1 MKKIAIGCGI
11 VLVVVAIA
19 VGVGSWYAIHKVKET
34 FAGFAD
40 LAKVPDIEKG
50 VTNSTPYSPPDSGE
64 LTQAQVTRFLA
75 VQDHVKQTLGTRYKE
90 LDAKYKALSER
101 INKKQDTAL
110 DFPEVVAAY
119 RDLASMYVE
128 AKRAQVDALNQN
140 SFSLS
145 EYKWVRKQ
153 AYLADRDAGDG
164 FRRVRGDRRRE
175 ERQEHGHGQAGA
187 GDTAD
192 GAERPG
198 EEQAARRAPQEGA
211 RGQRPAQLLRTLE
224 EVHGSWVHGS
234 MGSALPYAPMDL
246 WTYEPMDFHVS
257 PSHSQ
262 SSSTV
267 ACAVVP
273 PKSSTL
279 RRPAS

>member
-1 MKKIAIGCGI
+1 MSIKLDPADQLHLYSRAVTAFLMKKIAIGCGI

-50 VTNSTPYSPPDSGE
+50 VTSTTPFSPPDSGE
-64 LTQAQVTRFLA
+64 MTQAQVTRFLA

-153 AYLADRDAGDG
+153 AYLAVGMPVMDFDVSEVIDAVKSGKNM
-164 FRRVRGDRRRE
+164 
-175 ERQEHGHGQAGA
+175 
-187 GDTAD
+187 DTAK
-192 GAERPG
+192 
-198 EEQAARRAPQEGA
+198 QAPATLPMGPSGPEKNKQLVEPHKKVLEDNAPLSFFG
-211 RGQRPAQLLRTLE
+211 L
-224 EVHGSWVHGS
+224 
-234 MGSALPYAPMDL
+234 
-246 WTYEPMDFHVS
+246 
-257 PSHSQ
+257 
-262 SSSTV
+262 
-267 ACAVVP
+267 
-273 PKSSTL
+273 
-279 RRPAS
+279 